1 MKKILILIAIVLSS
15 CKFNDVIEHHGVN
28 FLEKKQE
35 KLIVNSSNI
44 NDIRES
50 LGPPSVESVFDN
62 NVLIYMERKTSRS
75 SFKSLG
81 EKEIIVNNILVLEI
95 DSRGMLVKKD
105 FINKD
110 KMNKLK
116 ISKNS
121 TSSLYKKDAFIYD
134 FIRTLKRKIEDPL
147 GQRNK
152 KRKR

>member
-1 MKKILILIAIVLSS
+1 
-15 CKFNDVIEHHGVN
+15 
-28 FLEKKQE
+28 
-35 KLIVNSSNI
+35 
-44 NDIRES
+44 
-50 LGPPSVESVFDN
+50 
-62 NVLIYMERKTSRS
+62 
-75 SFKSLG
+75 
-81 EKEIIVNNILVLEI
+81 
-95 DSRGMLVKKD
+95 MLVKKD

>member
-1 MKKILILIAIVLSS
+1 
-15 CKFNDVIEHHGVN
+15 
-28 FLEKKQE
+28 
-35 KLIVNSSNI
+35 
-44 NDIRES
+44 
-50 LGPPSVESVFDN
+50 
-62 NVLIYMERKTSRS
+62 
-75 SFKSLG
+75 
-81 EKEIIVNNILVLEI
+81 
-95 DSRGMLVKKD
+95 MLVKKD

-110 KMNKLK
+110 EMNKLK